1 MHRTIVKIFILS
13 IILTTIVPHGV
24 VNNARAAVT
33 PNVSLNMPANS
44 LGLVGYWTM
53 DGPDITWTSDTAG
66 TATDSSGSG
75 FTGTLTS
82 MSKSV
87 SPVVGRIGQALDLDG
102 SADYVD
108 MSNVLDNDGS
118 SAMTISAWI
127 KMSGTSDTI
136 VSKMSNSGDQTGY
149 RILVDSAGTFGFTI
163 QQVSASDRLVVN
175 GTSVVNNGQWHHLL
189 VTYDGSKTLAG
200 VIRYVDN
207 SVDAVSSSAD
217 QFTGSSS
224 NAISF
229 NIGSRND
236 GADTLFDGIVDD
248 VRVYNR
254 ALSPTEVSRLYQ
266 LGGTTRINKSIRTNS
281 ELTNGLVGHWTLDG
295 PDITWTSDTA
305 GTATDLSGSGFTGT
319 LTSMSKSVSPVTGR
333 IGQALDLDGSAD
345 YVDMGNVLDNDGSS
359 AMTISAWIKT

>member
-1 MHRTIVKIFILS
+1 MSRTIVQILILS

-24 VNNARAAVT
+24 VNNARAATT
-33 PNVSLNMPANS
+33 PNVSLNMPANA

-66 TATDSSGSG
+66 TATDLSGSG

-102 SADYVD
+102 TADYID
-108 MSNVLDNDGS
+108 MGNVLDNDGS

-149 RILVDSAGTFGFTI
+149 RILVDSAGTFGFAI
-163 QQVSASDRLVVN
+163 QQVSASNRLVAN

-254 ALSPTEVSRLYQ
+254 ALSATEVTRLYQ
-266 LGGTTRINKSIRTNS
+266 LGGTTRIKTSTTKDEANFGTKVGIITLNTSIGNQAIT
-281 ELTNGLVGHWTLDG
+281 GVGFQPEVVLFMPTDF
-295 PDITWTSDTA
+295 TA
-305 GTATDLSGSGFTGT
+305 SGTAAHARLQLGAASG
-319 LTSMSKSVSPVTGR
+319 
-333 IGQALDLDGSAD
+333 A
-345 YVDMGNVLDNDGSS
+345 N
-359 AMTISAWIKT
+359 